1 MSKFS
6 YRAVND
12 QGRPVR
18 GIISAANETELV
30 QLLEE
35 SGMALVDCKA
45 IGEKQGKI
53 SALKLSKIKI
63 PTLIQLF
70 VHLEQ
75 LQKAG
80 VPLLASLADVRDTT
94 ESDALRDVM
103 SDIYKEVSEGNSLS
117 SALGKHPTVFEEIF
131 IALISAGE
139 ETGNLQ
145 QSFNQVVTHLKWTY
159 AMRTKVKKATRYPKI
174 LLTVVFFVIYIMMGH
189 VVPQVTG
196 FLLEMGQEL
205 PPVTL
210 ALMST
215 SNFFVAYAIHII
227 LGFIA
232 FIIFIKV
239 GRALSEEFKYRT
251 DYIAL
256 NAPVMGPLIRK
267 ISLSQFSRTFGIL
280 FISGVEIMQCLE
292 TARQTAV
299 NLVMMEALGSVKQRV
314 QEGASL
320 SEAMKVSGEF
330 PSLVVRMLKVG
341 EESGN
346 LTEILEQVSEFYDHD
361 VNEAID
367 GMIAMIEPIL
377 TGVLGILVLWI
388 AAAVFGP
395 IYDSLGDI
403 TK

>member
-1 MSKFS
+1 MSKYS
-6 YRAVND
+6 YRAVNEA
-12 QGRPVR
+12 GRPVR

-45 IGEKQGKI
+45 IGEKHGKI
-53 SALKLSKIKI
+53 SALKAKRIKI
-63 PTLIQLF
+63 PILIQLF

-80 VPLLASLADVRDTT
+80 VPLLGSLADVRDTT

-103 SDIYKEVSEGNSLS
+103 SDVYKEVSEGNSLS

-145 QSFNQVVTHLKWTY
+145 QSFAQVVRHLKWTF
-159 AMRTKVKKATRYPKI
+159 AMRTKIKKATRYPKI
-174 LLTVVFFVIYIMMGH
+174 LLSVVIMVVYVMMSY

-196 FLLEMGQEL
+196 FLLDMGREL

-210 ALMST
+210 ALMAT
-215 SNFFVAYAIHII
+215 SNFFAHHSLKLFAAIIAV
-227 LGFIA
+227 FI
-232 FIIFIKV
+232 FLKV
-239 GRALSEEFKYRT
+239 GRALSDDFKFRT

-292 TARQTAV
+292 TARKTAV
-299 NLVMMEALGSVKQRV
+299 NLVMMEALGLVKQRV
-314 QEGASL
+314 QEGSSL

-346 LTEILEQVSEFYDHD
+346 LTEVLDQVSEFYDHD
-361 VNEAID
+361 VNEAIE

-377 TGVLGILVLWI
+377 TGVLGILILWI

-395 IYDSLGDI
+395 IYDSLGEI